1 MVANT
6 ASLSTHKLSIL
17 VVEDEVMSQKIIAQ
31 ILKSEN
37 YDVEIAPDGVV
48 ALMEIGRKKFDL
60 ILSDIAMPNL
70 DGYQLLDFIK
80 KLDISIP
87 VVFLSGHTSESER
100 LKGLSLGAV
109 DYISKP
115 IDPKQLLL
123 AISNILNR

>member
-1 MVANT
+1 
-6 ASLSTHKLSIL
+6 
-17 VVEDEVMSQKIIAQ
+17 MSQKMIAH

-70 DGYQLLDFIK
+70 DGYQLLDFIR

-87 VVFLSGHTSESER
+87 VVFLSGYTSESEKV
-100 LKGLSLGAV
+100 KGLSLGSL

-115 IDPKQLLL
+115 IDSKQLLET
-123 AISNILNR
+123 IRHILNK